1 MLLSLP
7 NNKKSDEIGNEIVG
21 FTNSI
26 ETSESNVVIST
37 IVSRKDT
44 FNNKGKEVNE
54 NVKHKW
60 EKHKKYIT
68 VHTASNINSFRHTDA
83 KGLHLNNYGDKQL
96 DRNFTSFVKNG

>member
-44 FNNKGKEVNE
+44 FNNKGKKVNE
-54 NVKHKW
+54 NVKHK
-60 EKHKKYIT
+60 
-68 VHTASNINSFRHTDA
+68 
-83 KGLHLNNYGDKQL
+83 
-96 DRNFTSFVKNG
+96 